1 MLDSR
6 AMKIKALS
14 VTLLTPLLCRCH
26 TAAPTQHMEEVQ
38 DEPATQAEAEVM
50 PPVQAEEE
58 VAVQIPLTPEETE
71 DLQKVIAPLCETQD
85 DITVHYHGIQYKGDK
100 TKPIPLGTLSVAAFQ
115 TLASST
121 QCVATGEVNDD
132 FELYSFHAKNGKKA
146 EAYISLSNREYGIE
160 LTGAPAVYAPEFHDL
175 ILSLRNALV
184 LQQQAE
190 SAAKDTQH

>member
-1 MLDSR
+1 
-6 AMKIKALS
+6 MKIRALS

-26 TAAPTQHMEEVQ
+26 TAAPTQHMVEEVQ
-38 DEPATQAEAEVM
+38 DEPAVPAEAM
-50 PPVQAEEE
+50 PAEQEEE
-58 VAVQIPLTPEETE
+58 EIAVQIPLTPEETE

-100 TKPIPLGTLSVAAFQ
+100 TKPIPLGVLSAAAFQ
-115 TLASST
+115 ALAAST
-121 QCVATGEVNDD
+121 QSVATGEVNDD
-132 FELYSFHAKNGKKA
+132 FELYTFHAKNGKKA